1 MKTFTKAI
9 AGTLAAGALAAGSAT
24 PALAGDRYDRD
35 HDGISAGEVIAGAVV
50 IGGLAAILS
59 SANRDRDYRYN
70 DRNYRD
76 RDYRYNDSRY
86 RDRDYRSNNRN
97 YRYNG
102 YDYRGNGARSAVD
115 MCVRTAERQARRWT
129 GTDAKVYQI
138 RDVDRERGGYE
149 VEGRIAVRDGYRR
162 GFRSYRNRGD
172 GWDEG
177 KFKCEVR
184 YGRVV
189 DLDYDGIRSL

>member
-1 MKTFTKAI
+1 MKTITKAI
-9 AGTLAAGALAAGSAT
+9 AGTVAASALAAGSVT
-24 PALAGDRYDRD
+24 PAVASDRYDRN

-50 IGGLAAILS
+50 IGGLAAILAS
-59 SANRDRDYRYN
+59 SNNRDRDYRYN
-70 DRNYRD
+70 T
-76 RDYRYNDSRY
+76 RDYRYNS
-86 RDRDYRSNNRN
+86 RDYRYDNRGYNGN

-102 YDYRGNGARSAVD
+102 YDYRGDGGRQAVE
-115 MCVRTAERQARRWT
+115 MCIRTAENQARRWT
-129 GTDAKVYQI
+129 GSQAKVYEI

-149 VEGRIAVRDGYRR
+149 VKGRIAVRDGYRH
-162 GFRSYRNRGD
+162 GFRNYRSRGD

-177 KFKCEVR
+177 KFKCEIR